1 MRTNPNLS
9 PPQFTPQESQALHAG
24 AVEILDEEEQ
34 GLYNAQ
40 REQSDV
46 SEFQARVDKAEG
58 LVDRRYDL
66 LPKYRG

>member
-9 PPQFTPQESQALHAG
+9 PPQFTPMESQALHAG
-24 AVEILDEEEQ
+24 AVDILDEAENDR
-34 GLYNAQ
+34 YDAM

-46 SEFQARVDKAEG
+46 SEFDERVTKAEG
-58 LVDRRYDL
+58 LVEQRYDL